1 MRAVLCYSLR
11 LFLGNKTNV
20 ASELI
25 STPPRLLITVTCA
38 STAVYAVALAA
49 RLVKDMLRKKMLL
62 LIQTTPLIWFIFVNN
77 LTCMPEE
84 VMSFSKSQK

>member
-25 STPPRLLITVTCA
+25 STPQHLLITVTCA
-38 STAVYAVALAA
+38 STAVYVVALAA
-49 RLVKDMLRKKMLL
+49 RLVKDTLRKMLL
-62 LIQTTPLIWFIFVNN
+62 LIQTTPLICFIVRLCKRFN
-77 LTCMPEE
+77 LRA
-84 VMSFSKSQK
+84 